1 MQSNAETLQESTPEL
16 KMNSVFRVAIW
27 VIAFMVLISTA
38 YFVGKLVGKYA
49 VLNSPQAVTSFANL
63 NAELEQQRQQFV
75 QLKANTQAKINGMA
89 ARLASLQAGA
99 TRMNALGQRLVDQGK
114 LDSQEFDF
122 TQDVPVGG
130 PEMASML
137 GSSMSV
143 LNLNIDNFAESL
155 KNQQLKLQSLE
166 SLLMGRELDLVTTPK
181 GWPVRKGWIS
191 SRYGKRTDPFSGKP
205 AHHAGID
212 FVGKRGSEVLAV
224 ADGVIVWAANRSGY
238 GKAVDI
244 DHGNGYVT
252 RYAHNDDLAVQV
264 GETVRSGQ
272 VIAKLGST
280 GRASAPHVHFEVHKD
295 GKNVNPWKFIR

>member
-1 MQSNAETLQESTPEL
+1 MQSNADTPQESTPVR
-16 KMNSVFRVAIW
+16 KMNNLFRNFTVAMAVAVLVSGAF
-27 VIAFMVLISTA
+27 VI
-38 YFVGKLVGKYA
+38 GKYSTDI
-49 VLNSPQAVTSFANL
+49 SPDTAARLAGLT
-63 NAELEQQRQQFV
+63 AELEQQKQGLT
-75 QLKANTQAKINGMA
+75 QLETVTQAQVNGMA

-99 TRMNALGQRLVDQGK
+99 TRMNALGQRLVEQGK
-114 LDSQEFDF
+114 LDSQEFNF
-122 TQDVPVGG
+122 TQDAPVGG

-137 GSSMSV
+137 GSSLSV
-143 LNLNIDNFAESL
+143 LDHNIDNFSQSL
-155 KNQQLKLQSLE
+155 QAQQLKFNGLE
-166 SLLMGRELDLVTTPK
+166 ALLMGRELDLVTTPK

-224 ADGVIVWAANRSGY
+224 ADGVVIWAGTSTGY

-252 RYAHNDDLAVQV
+252 RYAHNDDLVV
-264 GETVRSGQ
+264 KPGDSVRSGE

-295 GKNVNPWKFIR
+295 GKNINPWKFIR

>member
-1 MQSNAETLQESTPEL
+1 MQSNADTHQESTPEL
-16 KMNSVFRVAIW
+16 KMNSSFRTTILACALVVLVSA
-27 VIAFMVLISTA
+27 AF
-38 YFVGKLVGKYA
+38 FVGKYTTA
-49 VLNSPQAVTSFANL
+49 ISPEAATRL
-63 NAELEQQRQQFV
+63 AELTAELDLQKQQFS
-75 QLKANTQAKINGMA
+75 QLEANTQAKINGMA

-114 LDSQEFDF
+114 LDSQEFNF
-122 TQDVPVGG
+122 TQDAPVGG

-143 LNLNIDNFAESL
+143 LDLNIDNFAETL

-224 ADGVIVWAANRSGY
+224 ADGVVVWAANKSGY

-252 RYAHNDDLAVQV
+252 RYAHNDDLTVQV
-264 GETVRSGQ
+264 GDTVRSGE

-280 GRASAPHVHFEVHKD
+280 GRASAPHVHFEVHKN
-295 GKNVNPWKFIR
+295 GKSVNPWKFIR